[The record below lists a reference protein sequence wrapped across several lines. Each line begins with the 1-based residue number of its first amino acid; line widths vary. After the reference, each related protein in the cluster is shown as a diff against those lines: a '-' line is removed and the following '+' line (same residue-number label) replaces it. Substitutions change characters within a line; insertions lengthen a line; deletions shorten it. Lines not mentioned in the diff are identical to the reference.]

1 MTTEQ
6 LTRTTQTAVTVH
18 DLQLITI
25 EHQPRERAVQCA
37 GCGAGNQW
45 QAQHGYCD
53 RCITRGLLRTT
64 CGCREGVLAAQAE
77 KERGTDA

>member
-6 LTRTTQTAVTVH
+6 LNHTTRTA
-18 DLQLITI
+18 QLPDRLDIVV
-25 EHQPRERAVQCA
+25 EHQPRERAVQCV
-37 GCGAGNQW
+37 GCGARDQW

-53 RCITRGLLRTT
+53 RCIARGLLRTT

-77 KERGTDA
+77 KERAA